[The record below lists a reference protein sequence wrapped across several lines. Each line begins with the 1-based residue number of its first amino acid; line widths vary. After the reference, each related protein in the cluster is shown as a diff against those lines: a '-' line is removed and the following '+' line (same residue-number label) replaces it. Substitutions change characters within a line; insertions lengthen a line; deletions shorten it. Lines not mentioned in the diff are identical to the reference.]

1 MPQNLTVAQVAALL
15 EVTPITVRRWINSKK
30 LPARQLFGGNW
41 RISRQELERALN
53 IEFTDEQISAAK
65 QA

>member
-15 EVTPITVRRWINSKK
+15 EVTPITVRRWIKRKK
-30 LPARQLFGGNW
+30 LPAKQLFGGNW
-41 RISRQELERALN
+41 RISRQELEGALD
-53 IEFTDEQISAAK
+53 IAFTDEQIEAVK